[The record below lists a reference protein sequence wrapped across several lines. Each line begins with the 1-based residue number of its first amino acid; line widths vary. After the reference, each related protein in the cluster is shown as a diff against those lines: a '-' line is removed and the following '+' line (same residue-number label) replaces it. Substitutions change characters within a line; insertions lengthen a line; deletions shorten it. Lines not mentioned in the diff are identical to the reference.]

1 MGGNHLQE
9 VVAHEGSMP
18 LEAAPAVESISSCV
32 V

>member
-9 VVAHEGSMP
+9 LDTCEGSMP
-18 LEAAPAVESISSCV
+18 LEAAPAVVSISYCV